1 MASQRPRSGC
11 RPADGGNGAVRA
23 VAGGGCSTVD
33 ARRRARR
40 VHACGREAGGPSQ
53 PLRLARSDDRRGA
66 HPQRVER
73 AEHRDP
79 ERIGRASRDGS
90 LDPSS
95 GRSCHRERNR
105 PPSRRHDLPR
115 YLHGGARAAGRRA
128 HDARYRAARPRGR
141 QLRLRRRPLQ
151 RRLGANVR
159 LPLRCIPVL
168 RFRARGRRRHDG
180 AAADVEGGRGGGGPM
195 TTRVLQLDLA
205 AAPSDVAGLEAYD
218 GARVLVRYGSHVVG
232 EVYVPV
238 REGTVTA
245 ASVSAALNGDQAAR
259 ARLSAII
266 VVDNAPA
273 TDATE
278 RIAERYP
285 VRYVRENAPG
295 LNRARALGARTSNG
309 DIVIYTDDDTVA
321 EPGWVRALVSEFGGA
336 RVGGAT
342 GLTMPLEL
350 ETEAQ
355 ELFERYG
362 GFSKGFFRQEYD
374 VTKISPSRAGAVG
387 SGASMAFRRDLI
399 LSLGLFDVELD
410 LGTASRTGGD
420 TYALYRLL
428 AEGYRIVYT
437 PAALNWHQHR
447 REHDELHTTMAG
459 YGTGLYAFLTR
470 ALVED
475 HEVPALRVGMSWFR
489 KHHLRELA
497 RAIARRPN
505 HLSIAMVMAEI
516 RGTLV
521 APIAYL
527 SSRRAERARAS
538 ENVGVSGKGA
548 A

>member
-1 MASQRPRSGC
+1 
-11 RPADGGNGAVRA
+11 
-23 VAGGGCSTVD
+23 
-33 ARRRARR
+33 
-40 VHACGREAGGPSQ
+40 
-53 PLRLARSDDRRGA
+53 
-66 HPQRVER
+66 
-73 AEHRDP
+73 
-79 ERIGRASRDGS
+79 
-90 LDPSS
+90 
-95 GRSCHRERNR
+95 
-105 PPSRRHDLPR
+105 
-115 YLHGGARAAGRRA
+115 
-128 HDARYRAARPRGR
+128 
-141 QLRLRRRPLQ
+141 
-151 RRLGANVR
+151 
-159 LPLRCIPVL
+159 
-168 RFRARGRRRHDG
+168 
-180 AAADVEGGRGGGGPM
+180 M
-195 TTRVLQLDLA
+195 TTRVLQVDLA
-205 AAPSDVAGLEAYD
+205 AAPSDVMGLDAYD
-218 GARVLVRYGSHVVG
+218 GARVLVRYGRHVVG
-232 EVYVPV
+232 EVYVPIRNGV
-238 REGTVTA
+238 VA
-245 ASVSAALNGDQAAR
+245 ASAVAAELNRNEDAR
-259 ARLSAII
+259 ERLSGILVQDHVIRPEGSVLPSWSVVVCTRDRPEMLRRCVESLAGELDGSGEII

-273 TDATE
+273 TDATQ

-285 VRYVRENAPG
+285 VRYVRENKPG
-295 LNRARALGARTSNG
+295 LNRARALGARTASG
-309 DIVIYTDDDTVA
+309 DVVIYTDDDTVA
-321 EPGWVRALVSEFGGA
+321 EPGWVRALVSEFDGA

-362 GFSKGFFRQEYD
+362 GFSKGFARRVYD

-387 SGASMAFRRDLI
+387 SGASMAFRRSLI

-428 AEGYRIVYT
+428 ADGYRIVYT

-447 REHDELHTTMAG
+447 REHDELHTTMSG

-470 ALVED
+470 AFVED

-516 RGTLV
+516 KGTLV

-538 ENVGVSGKGA
+538 ENVDVSGKGA

>member
-1 MASQRPRSGC
+1 
-11 RPADGGNGAVRA
+11 
-23 VAGGGCSTVD
+23 
-33 ARRRARR
+33 
-40 VHACGREAGGPSQ
+40 
-53 PLRLARSDDRRGA
+53 
-66 HPQRVER
+66 
-73 AEHRDP
+73 
-79 ERIGRASRDGS
+79 
-90 LDPSS
+90 
-95 GRSCHRERNR
+95 
-105 PPSRRHDLPR
+105 
-115 YLHGGARAAGRRA
+115 
-128 HDARYRAARPRGR
+128 
-141 QLRLRRRPLQ
+141 
-151 RRLGANVR
+151 
-159 LPLRCIPVL
+159 
-168 RFRARGRRRHDG
+168 
-180 AAADVEGGRGGGGPM
+180 M

-259 ARLSAII
+259 ARLSAIIVEDHVIRPDAAVSPSWSVVVCTRDRPEMLRRCIESLIVELDGTGEII